1 MSKFL
6 NIFSNRKCIDGT
18 QIQLRFTKHFHGWS
32 KSLNQHWPLHHPPD
46 AWLWLSCG
54 WSSTEL
60 ISCFNL
66 VIHSGAMLEN
76 RGPLSCH
83 PSSMVWWWL
92 VVHSGCLVHCL
103 FMPLSKI
110 IQIQELGKSCVDKQT
125 LLMLSPANILPPI
138 SAQTLFELWTFALG
152 CLLFLRPKHPTP
164 MNEQPTPIFIE
175 AFTLL
180 ETLGITIKKF
190 KEIS

>member
-1 MSKFL
+1 MGNLKCLSFS
-6 NIFSNRKCIDGT
+6 IFQKRKCILNGT

-32 KSLNQHWPLHHPPD
+32 KSLNQHLPLHHPPD

-92 VVHSGCLVHCL
+92 VVHSGCLVHCCL

-125 LLMLSPANILPPI
+125 LSMLIPAKHTDSNQR
-138 SAQTLFELWTFALG
+138 SNFVWTLNFCFG
-152 CLLFLRPKHPTP
+152 LLAVP
-164 MNEQPTPIFIE
+164 
-175 AFTLL
+175 
-180 ETLGITIKKF
+180 
-190 KEIS
+190 